1 MKINCFK
8 KVLLTFAVA
17 LVSLAA
23 AAAAPDLDTKVT
35 VNYQSAPV
43 ETVLAS
49 LQKQTGLNFVYS
61 SDLAKT
67 WPKVTIQARK
77 RPAEEVIRDLVNLI
91 ECQYTVKG
99 NIVSI
104 SAQQL
109 SGRTRTISGYV
120 RDADGEPLIGVP
132 VCIGETRVCT
142 ITDEN
147 GFFTFKVPV
156 ESSTLKFTYLGM
168 EDAYLTLEPGEQDIQ
183 KNVEMHSDM
192 VITESVITG
201 YQTIEKGRSTG
212 SYAVV
217 TDDKMNKIVTNN
229 VVDRLEGVVPGLAVD
244 GEGKMIVRG
253 QATLYAETAPLI
265 VVDGFPMEYDA
276 FNVNPNDIEQIS
288 VLKDAAAASIWG
300 VRAAN
305 GVIVITT
312 KKGSRN
318 AKTHV
323 SYSGDVKVGSKF
335 DVESLGYLNSAQRI
349 DWEREHFANTFD
361 IQRII
366 QGSPYS
372 FDEAALIEYYYQHG
386 DISESERDSRYQAL
400 GSYTNWN
407 DIRKNFYQNSL
418 FQTHN
423 IVITSGSEITSNYVS
438 INFENSRGDLI
449 GNSQNRAGLLW
460 NSAIDITKRIKLSTG
475 IRAHYSV
482 ADAYTDNPTSMAP
495 YTKLFNSDG
504 SYANE
509 MRSVSQFLKDEL
521 VAKGYTDWSYNR
533 LKDRPETQ
541 NRTDAYNVSANM
553 AIDFDLPWGFKFTTS
568 GMYTVDHSANEV
580 IYGRNSYYTRD
591 QFNRFTAYDD
601 ATGILTSYLPEGA
614 NRDVRNSDG
623 VSYTW
628 RNVLNYNYSSD
639 KWYVSALAGTEM
651 FAIRTR
657 GLHDIQYGYDV
668 QGLTYDTR
676 MDYYT
681 LASEGVYGYSQEAG
695 RQTIW
700 YNPSVSDVENRY
712 FSTFFT
718 ASGTY
723 DNRYTLFTSMR
734 YDKTNL
740 FGRSKKYRNQPTWS
754 IGGKWTVSNEQFFH
768 VDAIDEL
775 SLKAS
780 YGLSGNVDKTTSPYV
795 ITANMLD
802 AFTGQKVLTIQ
813 NPENPELGWEKVF
826 IQNAGFELSMFDHRL
841 NVEAEYYHKH
851 TKDALGNAAM
861 DPTTGWASAKI
872 NYAELENYGVDFSIS
887 GYPVRG
893 KDFQWYSSFTLAY
906 NHNTVTSVYSGQNSY
921 TSLMSHN
928 PMEGQPVD
936 YVYGY
941 RMAKLSPEGQ
951 MQIYN
956 AAGDVLG
963 YEMMST
969 LTLDDILFLGRRSPK
984 YYGAFSNTLT
994 WKNLTFDFAFTYKWG
1009 HMVQMPQVYAYSGNN
1024 VFKSFDNR
1032 WRQPGDEEKTWIP
1045 RAAYDNI
1052 AGTYLGVINNNDK
1065 IMEKGNLIRLKYIGL
1080 GYDFSSLV
1088 RTSWLTGLAL
1098 KFNVENPWFWA
1109 ANSYKLDTDRL
1120 IGGTYYGDQPTYYTV
1135 SLNLKF

>member
-1 MKINCFK
+1 MNLNLLK
-8 KVLLTFAVA
+8 KAFLAFALTLMSVA
-17 LVSLAA
+17 MVS
-23 AAAAPDLDTKVT
+23 AAPDIDTKVT
-35 VNYQSAPV
+35 VSFKSASV
-43 ETVLAS
+43 ETVLES

-132 VCIGETRVCT
+132 VCIGEGRVCT
-142 ITDEN
+142 ITDDL

-156 ESSTLKFTYLGM
+156 ESTTLKFTYLGM
-168 EDAYLTLEPGEQDIQ
+168 EDKYLTLEPGNEDLSETVVMQ
-183 KNVEMHSDM
+183 SDM
-192 VITESVITG
+192 VIAESVITG

-212 SYAVV
+212 SFAVV
-217 TDDKMNKIVTNN
+217 TDDDMNKIVTNN
-229 VVDRLEGVVPGLAVD
+229 VVDKLEGVVPGLAID
-244 GEGKMIVRG
+244 GNGNMIVRG

-312 KKGSRN
+312 KKGTKN
-318 AKTHV
+318 AKTHI
-323 SYSGDVKVGSKF
+323 SYSGDVKIGSKF
-335 DVESLGYLNSAQRI
+335 DVSSLGYLNSAQRI
-349 DWEREHFANTFD
+349 DWDREHFAHSND
-361 IQRII
+361 IQQIL
-366 QGSPYS
+366 QGSPYAFS
-372 FDEAALIEYYYQHG
+372 EAALIEANYQAG
-386 DISESERDSRYQAL
+386 KISSEERDAQYSAL
-400 GSYTNWN
+400 GAYTNWD
-407 DIRKNFYQNSL
+407 DIRKYFYQNSL

-423 IVITSGSEITSNYVS
+423 IVITNGSEITSNYIS

-449 GNSQNRAGLLW
+449 GNTQNRAGLLW
-460 NSAIDITKRIKLSTG
+460 NSTTDLNKFMKLTTG
-475 IRAHYSV
+475 IRAHYAKS
-482 ADAYTDNPTSMAP
+482 DAYTETPTAMAP
-495 YTKLFNSDG
+495 YTRLFNADG

-509 MRSVSQFLKDEL
+509 MRSVSQFLKDDL
-521 VAKGYTDWSYNR
+521 VQKGYVDWSYNR
-533 LKDRPETQ
+533 LKDRAETT
-541 NRTDAYNVSANM
+541 NETRSYNVSAN
-553 AIDFDLPWGFKFTTS
+553 AALEFKLPFGFQFTTS
-568 GMYTVDHSANEV
+568 GMYTIDHSANE
-580 IYGRNSYYTRD
+580 IINGRNSYTVRD
-591 QFNRFTAYDD
+591 QFNRFTAYDET
-601 ATGILTSYLPEGA
+601 TGMLISYLPEGA
-614 NRDVRNSDG
+614 MKTINHSDG

-639 KWYVSALAGTEM
+639 KWYITALGGTEM
-651 FAIRTR
+651 FAIRTK
-657 GLHDIQYGYDV
+657 GLNDTYYGYDV
-668 QGLTYDTR
+668 QGLTHDTR
-676 MDYYT
+676 MDFYT
-681 LASEGVYGYSQEAG
+681 LASDGVYGYSQAAG
-695 RQTIW
+695 KQTIW
-700 YNPSVSDVENRY
+700 YNPSQKDVENRY
-712 FSTFFT
+712 FSMFFT
-718 ASGTY
+718 GSATY
-723 DNRYTLFTSMR
+723 DNRYTLFTSVR

-754 IGGKWTVSNEQFFH
+754 VGGKWTVSNEQFFN

-775 SLKAS
+775 SIKAS
-780 YGLSGNVDKTTSPYV
+780 YGLSGNVDKTTSPYI
-795 ITANMLD
+795 ITTSMID
-802 AFTGQKVLTIQ
+802 AFTGQKVLSIQ

-826 IQNAGFELSMFDHRL
+826 IQNAGFELSMFNGRL
-841 NVEAEYYHKH
+841 SLDAEYYYKH

-861 DPTTGWASAKI
+861 DPTTGWATAKI
-872 NYAELENYGVDFSIS
+872 NYAELKNYGVDVSLS

-893 KDFQWYSSFTLAY
+893 RDFSWYSSFTLAY
-906 NHNTVTSVYSGQNSY
+906 NHNIVSKVYSGQNSY
-921 TSLMSHN
+921 MTLMSHN
-928 PMEGQPVD
+928 PQEGHPVD

-941 RMAKLSPEGQ
+941 RMAKLSSEGE

-956 AAGDVLG
+956 AAGEVLG
-963 YEMMST
+963 YQSMST
-969 LTLDDILFLGRRSPK
+969 LTLDDILFLGRTAPK
-984 YYGAFSNTLT
+984 FYGAFSNSLN
-994 WKNLTFDFAFTYKWG
+994 WKNLSFDFAFTYKMG
-1009 HMVQMPQVYAYSGNN
+1009 HVVQMPDVYAYSGKN

-1052 AGTYLGVINNNDK
+1052 SGMYQAVIRNNDK

-1080 GYDFSSLV
+1080 GYDLTSLV
-1088 RTSWLTGLAL
+1088 QTSWFSGLAV

-1109 ANSYKLDTDRL
+1109 SNSYGLDTDRL
-1120 IGGTYYGDQPTYYTV
+1120 TGGVYYGDQPSYYTV